1 MTNAWPQSVTIQMQF
16 VTCCWE
22 SCKLVFGMPQ
32 SFEEQKRKDHT
43 EFFCP
48 RGHQQFFMSKSNE
61 EKLKEDLAASEKLR
75 DRAVKEK
82 QWAEQ
87 QTKLAEHDAK
97 VARSHAK
104 RAVTISRQLRQRV
117 KAGTCPC
124 CEDHFENL
132 AAHMKEKHP
141 RYR

>member
-1 MTNAWPQSVTIQMQF
+1 MTMYAPSTVTVQMEF
-16 VTCCWE
+16 VTCFK
-22 SCKLVFGMPQ
+22 CKVVFGMTEAMYSQ
-32 SFEEQKRKDHT
+32 RVKDHDL
-43 EFFCP
+43 FYCP
-48 RGHQQFFMSKSNE
+48 AGHAQHFLRKSKE
-61 EKLKEDLAASEKLR
+61 EELQDKLTQSEALR
-75 DRAVKEK
+75 QRAVKEK
-82 QWAEQ
+82 EWAQQ

-124 CEDHFENL
+124 CEAHFENL